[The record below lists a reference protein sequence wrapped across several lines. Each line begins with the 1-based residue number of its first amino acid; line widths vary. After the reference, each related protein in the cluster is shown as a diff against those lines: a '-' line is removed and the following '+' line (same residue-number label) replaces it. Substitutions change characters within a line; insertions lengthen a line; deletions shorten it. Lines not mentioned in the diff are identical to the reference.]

1 MRFVLGPVGCLMDVK
16 ALCLGVLVL
25 GDASGY
31 EIKKHFEEGPF
42 SYFHTAGFGSIY
54 PALGAL
60 LADGLVTCTE
70 MAQEGRPDKKV
81 YRITEAGRRAFRR
94 ELHKAPSPDS
104 YRSET
109 IFMMFFGELLDAD
122 HLGDVYQ
129 RYLAVNR
136 AKVECLSDP
145 DCTVT
150 ARGRRFVRGLGLAV
164 SRAIVDY
171 MENNEGVLFGANDA
185 LDEGGAEKPRAAE

>member
-1 MRFVLGPVGCLMDVK
+1 MDVK
-16 ALCLGVLVL
+16 TLCLGVLAL

-42 SYFHTAGFGSIY
+42 SHFHAAGFGSIY
-54 PALGAL
+54 PALGTL
-60 LADGLVTCTE
+60 LADGLVTCVE

-81 YRITEAGRRAFRR
+81 YSITEAGRRAFRR

-104 YRSET
+104 YRSEA
-109 IFMMFFGELLDAD
+109 IFMMFFGDLLDAD
-122 HLGDVYQ
+122 HLTDVYQ
-129 RYLAVNR
+129 RLLAVNR

-145 DCTVT
+145 DCTAT

-164 SRAIVDY
+164 SSAIVTY
-171 MENNEGVLFGANDA
+171 MENNKGVLFGADDA
-185 LDEGGAEKPRAAE
+185 VDEGGTETPRAAE